1 MHSSSFLFLSWVSS
15 YSIQGAGNN
24 IFIISCMAAFAGTPL
39 YGPSL
44 HYAGPASLVWGWVAV
59 SFFTWF
65 VGLALA
71 VICSS
76 FPVCF
81 FFFLLLFYSLLITPR
96 SWQWRSQK
104 FGLGGKIKD
113 KIESKN
119 LIWKKLI
126 NINNKVNNQLYANEI
141 LIHNLT

>member
-1 MHSSSFLFLSWVSS
+1 MHGCFRWNTTIWSKPTLCWSCKLSMGMVGSLILHLVCWTSL
-15 YSIQGAGNN
+15 G
-24 IFIISCMAAFAGTPL
+24 CDL
-39 YGPSL
+39 LLLPSM
-44 HYAGPASLVWGWVAV
+44 
-59 SFFTWF
+59 FF
-65 VGLALA
+65 
-71 VICSS
+71 
-76 FPVCF
+76 F

-119 LIWKKLI
+119 LILKKLI